1 MMQASTEQAEL
12 DREPRI
18 DLATDVRI
26 LTSGQSNT
34 IQASTQNISE
44 SGMFVVTEDVCSV
57 NAELVCD
64 VSLPNLNLP
73 VRGRVVWVQT
83 APRPGMGIEFLDLNE
98 ADLTALREVVAT
110 QVADQP
116 GQPVKVWM
124 EALPQPIRAEAV
136 QTGHGVLLRSEL
148 SFLKLASPVLVYPAD
163 ADQQQSGESYSGVL
177 EEVSLT
183 MNSAGTAPVL
193 LLHMHFTPQESVEP
207 AGSVE
212 SVELVEPAEEDLS
225 EIPVEVDSERFGED
239 RICKPVEPEPKVEVA
254 AVAEPKVVLGD
265 PELQGDEPSWELGLE
280 SDPCARSY
288 WSLEGPEDVEVRP
301 PRRRHPWLWSAT
313 LLMAGLAVASMAYTD
328 LFPRAR
334 QKAMTWLAYAGLAE
348 GSAAVEAPQAQA
360 PQAQA
365 PQVSASEVPA
375 PTNDDL
381 ELTAPPAPA
390 AKPPAVATV
399 SGLGNYKIVTGA
411 QGDKE
416 LVVLLKGSTKE
427 GKSYRLGN
435 PDGVAFNLP
444 SARPQ
449 ARYGSHRLDRSSA
462 FRRVQIRPRS
472 GGTQV
477 RVLFWGN
484 APPYEVKVL
493 PRQIRVTLLPDTR
506 QAKGP
511 SATAM

>member
-1 MMQASTEQAEL
+1 MMQASTEQIEHR
-12 DREPRI
+12 DKGPRI
-18 DLATDVRI
+18 DLAANVRI
-26 LTSGQSNT
+26 LTSGQSNP

-44 SGMFVVTEDVCSV
+44 SGMFVVSEDVCSV

-83 APRPGMGIEFLDLNE
+83 APRPGMGIEFIDLNE
-98 ADLTALREVVAT
+98 SDLTALRKVVAT
-110 QVADQP
+110 QGADQP
-116 GQPVKVWM
+116 GQQVKVWM

-136 QTGHGVLLRSEL
+136 QTGQGVLLRSEL

-163 ADQQQSGESYSGVL
+163 PNQQQSGKSYSGVL

-183 MNSAGTAPVL
+183 MNPEGNAPVL
-193 LLHMHFTPQESVEP
+193 LLHMHFTPQEPVEP
-207 AGSVE
+207 VE
-212 SVELVEPAEEDLS
+212 PVELVEPAEEDLA

-239 RICKPVEPEPKVEVA
+239 RICKPVEPEVA
-254 AVAEPKVVLGD
+254 AVAAEPKVVLGD
-265 PELQGDEPSWELGLE
+265 VAAESCAKDNRWELGLE
-280 SDPCARSY
+280 TDSCARSY

-301 PRRRHPWLWSAT
+301 PRRRHPWLWSAA

-334 QKAMTWLAYAGLAE
+334 QKALTWLAYAGLAQ
-348 GSAAVEAPQAQA
+348 GAPAVSAPAEASRVEAVLP
-360 PQAQA
+360 
-365 PQVSASEVPA
+365 S

-381 ELTAPPAPA
+381 ELAKAPPAAPPAPSTPA
-390 AKPPAVATV
+390 AVAV
-399 SGLGNYKIVTGA
+399 NGPGNYKIVTSA

-444 SARPQ
+444 SAQPQ
-449 ARYGSHRLDRSSA
+449 ARYGSHPLDRSSA
-462 FRRVQIRPRS
+462 FRRVQIRKRS

-477 RVLFWGN
+477 RVLFWGS

-506 QAKGP
+506 QAAGP